1 MRCHAISAGTQTAW
15 TWPCSPSIHS
25 SGACFGR
32 LVLQKST
39 MNCLHVSISYLGTEL
54 PTLDLVT
61 RHYELMRK
69 EASILRDLY
78 DMSYNNST

>member
-1 MRCHAISAGTQTAW
+1 
-15 TWPCSPSIHS
+15 
-25 SGACFGR
+25 
-32 LVLQKST
+32 